1 MRTMAFSSLGGP
13 ESVMIRTGKAEA
25 EAAVME
31 KVSAES
37 LFLCLSYLPSAR
49 AAPKLT
55 FILVTLIDSSV
66 LACKIDQWTMWSLT
80 KQACQAG
87 GEKGCGSGAC
97 GRRGGSQRRVAKRQT
112 RAHGVV
118 EDVAPGAPLQP
129 NTFRSPD
136 SQPTGAELN
145 SPASHL
151 DQQTH
156 LVDRLEAPCRS
167 CWRPP

>member
-1 MRTMAFSSLGGP
+1 MRTMALSSLGGP

-49 AAPKLT
+49 AAPKVT
-55 FILVTLIDSSV
+55 FILVTLIDGSE

-80 KQACQAG
+80 KQACQEG

-97 GRRGGSQRRVAKRQT
+97 GRRGGPSAGWQTSNT
-112 RAHGVV
+112 RARCRRGC
-118 EDVAPGAPLQP
+118 G
-129 NTFRSPD
+129 TRGS
-136 SQPTGAELN
+136 T
-145 SPASHL
+145 PAKHISI
-151 DQQTH
+151 
-156 LVDRLEAPCRS
+156 S
-167 CWRPP
+167 